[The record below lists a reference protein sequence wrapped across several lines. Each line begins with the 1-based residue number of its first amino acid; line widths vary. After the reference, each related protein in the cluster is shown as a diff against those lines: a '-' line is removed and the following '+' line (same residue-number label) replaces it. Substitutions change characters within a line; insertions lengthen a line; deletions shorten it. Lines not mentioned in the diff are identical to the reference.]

1 MPSYRGSMVEDN
13 EPPDMKVPATILP
26 HKGVDAV
33 KTLSDAMV
41 RLNMGEFEGEFHYAA
56 VVYIASLKR
65 FILLYRHAGQPW
77 SVDNFKILKKNKEE
91 SLDMVDMN
99 KDIQELINKCQGIK
113 PIASVMPRRK
123 TRKADRRHRRRHT
136 QTRNQ
141 SRKKMPQDT

>member
-1 MPSYRGSMVEDN
+1 MVEEN

-26 HKGVDAV
+26 HKGDKAV
-33 KTLSDAMV
+33 KTLSDAVV

-56 VVYIASLKR
+56 VVYIGTLNR

-113 PIASVMPRRK
+113 PIASVSPRRK
-123 TRKADRRHRRRHT
+123 TRTGRHRHRRLQNRT
-136 QTRNQ
+136 QTR
-141 SRKKMPQDT
+141 KKRHRDI